1 VLCDITQAHLSGI
14 NKEYE
19 VFNNMIIKLW
29 SEVQASRFSNDE
41 RGITAIEY
49 AIIGVAMASAL
60 FFIFD
65 TGGFLKSLQ
74 GAWTAMSTKITGAQG
89 ILVK

>member
-1 VLCDITQAHLSGI
+1 MLNNIVLKVWTNLQLR
-14 NKEYE
+14 KYY
-19 VFNNMIIKLW
+19 
-29 SEVQASRFSNDE
+29 NDE

-65 TGGFLKSLQ
+65 KGGFIQSLSN
-74 GAWTAMSTKITGAQG
+74 AWDTMRTKIYSSGN
-89 ILVK
+89 ILK

>member
-1 VLCDITQAHLSGI
+1 MMINHIVLKAWTSLAV
-14 NKEYE
+14 NKSYKE
-19 VFNNMIIKLW
+19 
-29 SEVQASRFSNDE
+29 D

-65 TGGFLKSLQ
+65 KGGFIESLSQAWGTMQNKISAAGNILK
-74 GAWTAMSTKITGAQG
+74 TP
-89 ILVK
+89 

>member
-1 VLCDITQAHLSGI
+1 MI
-14 NKEYE
+14 N
-19 VFNNMIIKLW
+19 NIILKAWVNLNLIK
-29 SEVQASRFSNDE
+29 SCKDE

-65 TGGFLKSLQ
+65 KGGFIESLSQ
-74 GAWTAMSTKITGAQG
+74 AWTTMQNKITGAG
-89 ILVK
+89 NILKTP

>member
-1 VLCDITQAHLSGI
+1 M
-14 NKEYE
+14 
-19 VFNNMIIKLW
+19 FNDMVVKFWTHIQ
-29 SEVQASRFSNDE
+29 VSRFSKDE

-74 GAWTAMSTKITGAQG
+74 GAWNTMSGRISAAGN

>member
-1 VLCDITQAHLSGI
+1 MFKNFVLKAWVNLELRKCC
-14 NKEYE
+14 K
-19 VFNNMIIKLW
+19 
-29 SEVQASRFSNDE
+29 DE

-65 TGGFLKSLQ
+65 KGGFLQSLSV
-74 GAWTAMSTKITGAQG
+74 AWDTMRTKILGAG
-89 ILVK
+89 NILK

>member
-1 VLCDITQAHLSGI
+1 MMINNIVLKSWVKLSLI
-14 NKEYE
+14 NHHK
-19 VFNNMIIKLW
+19 
-29 SEVQASRFSNDE
+29 DE

-65 TGGFLKSLQ
+65 KGGFIESLSQAWSTMQNKISGAANILK
-74 GAWTAMSTKITGAQG
+74 TP
-89 ILVK
+89 

>member
-1 VLCDITQAHLSGI
+1 MEDIGVNFMFKNIVLKAWTNLELR
-14 NKEYE
+14 KYY
-19 VFNNMIIKLW
+19 K
-29 SEVQASRFSNDE
+29 DE

-65 TGGFLKSLQ
+65 KGGFLQSLSA
-74 GAWTAMSTKITGAQG
+74 AWDTMRMKITGASN
-89 ILVK
+89 ILK

>member
-1 VLCDITQAHLSGI
+1 MLKNVALKAYVSMACRNVKNAEQ
-14 NKEYE
+14 N
-19 VFNNMIIKLW
+19 
-29 SEVQASRFSNDE
+29 E

-65 TGGFLKSLQ
+65 KGGFIESLSA
-74 GAWTAMSTKITGAQG
+74 AWNTMAAKITASGN
-89 ILVK
+89 ILK

>member
-1 VLCDITQAHLSGI
+1 MNDIVLKAWTCLQLRKYYKD
-14 NKEYE
+14 
-19 VFNNMIIKLW
+19 
-29 SEVQASRFSNDE
+29 D

-65 TGGFLKSLQ
+65 KGGFLSTLSS
-74 GAWTAMSTKITGAQG
+74 AWNTMASKISGAQN
-89 ILVK
+89 ILKTP

>member
-1 VLCDITQAHLSGI
+1 MLKNVALKAYVSMACRNVKNAEQ
-14 NKEYE
+14 N
-19 VFNNMIIKLW
+19 
-29 SEVQASRFSNDE
+29 E

-65 TGGFLKSLQ
+65 KGGFIESLSA
-74 GAWTAMSTKITGAQG
+74 AWNTMSTKITTSGN
-89 ILVK
+89 ILK

>member
-1 VLCDITQAHLSGI
+1 MLKNIALKAYVSMACRNVKNAEQ
-14 NKEYE
+14 N
-19 VFNNMIIKLW
+19 
-29 SEVQASRFSNDE
+29 E

-65 TGGFLKSLQ
+65 KGGFIESLSA
-74 GAWTAMSTKITGAQG
+74 AWNTMATKITASGN
-89 ILVK
+89 ILK

>member
-1 VLCDITQAHLSGI
+1 M
-14 NKEYE
+14 
-19 VFNNMIIKLW
+19 FNNIVLKAWTGL
-29 SEVQASRFSNDE
+29 QLRQYYKDE

-65 TGGFLKSLQ
+65 KGGFIQSLSNAWDTMRIKISGAGSILK
-74 GAWTAMSTKITGAQG
+74 
-89 ILVK
+89 

>member
-1 VLCDITQAHLSGI
+1 MLKNVALKAYVAMACRNVKNAEQ
-14 NKEYE
+14 N
-19 VFNNMIIKLW
+19 
-29 SEVQASRFSNDE
+29 E

-65 TGGFLKSLQ
+65 QGGFLESLRA
-74 GAWTAMSTKITGAQG
+74 AWATMSTKITASGG
-89 ILVK
+89 ILK

>member
-1 VLCDITQAHLSGI
+1 MACRNVKNAEQ
-14 NKEYE
+14 N
-19 VFNNMIIKLW
+19 
-29 SEVQASRFSNDE
+29 E

-65 TGGFLKSLQ
+65 KGGFIESLST
-74 GAWTAMSTKITGAQG
+74 AWNTMSTKITASGN
-89 ILVK
+89 ILK